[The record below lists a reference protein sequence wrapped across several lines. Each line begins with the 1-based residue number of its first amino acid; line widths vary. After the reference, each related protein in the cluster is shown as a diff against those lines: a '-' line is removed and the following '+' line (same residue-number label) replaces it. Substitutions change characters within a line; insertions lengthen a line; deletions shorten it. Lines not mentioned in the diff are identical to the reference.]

1 MTMKTAIFRL
11 ISVRYPVRA
20 RRLIRWHMMTLAS
33 PLDDMSQENT

>member
-20 RRLIRWHMMTLAS
+20 RRLHMMTLAS
-33 PLDDMSQENT
+33 PLEDDMSQENT